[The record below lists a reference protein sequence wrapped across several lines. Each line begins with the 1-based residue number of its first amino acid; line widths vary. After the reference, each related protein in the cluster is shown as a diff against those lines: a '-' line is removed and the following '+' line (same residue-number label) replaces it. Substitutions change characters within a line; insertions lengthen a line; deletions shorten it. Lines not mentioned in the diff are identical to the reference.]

1 MLAYIEAKVRFKKQ
15 LENGKIKDVV
25 EPYLVKADSFTEA
38 EARVTKEVTPYISG
52 EFSVA
57 AVTKSNVSEIF
68 YDPNGDRW
76 YKVKANF
83 IHIDEKTN
91 TEKLAPTYY
100 MVQAYDFRSALDN
113 FMKGMKGTV
122 ADFEVASITETKV
135 MDVFE

>member
-57 AVTKSNVSEIF
+57 AVTKSNVSSMIPMAIAGIRLKPISF
-68 YDPNGDRW
+68 TLMKR
-76 YKVKANF
+76 
-83 IHIDEKTN
+83 
-91 TEKLAPTYY
+91 PTLRSWPRPTIW
-100 MVQAYDFRSALDN
+100 FRHTISVVLS
-113 FMKGMKGTV
+113 T
-122 ADFEVASITETKV
+122 TL
-135 MDVFE
+135 

>member
-83 IHIDEKTN
+83 IHIDEKD
-91 TEKLAPTYY
+91 
-100 MVQAYDFRSALDN
+100 QH
-113 FMKGMKGTV
+113 
-122 ADFEVASITETKV
+122 
-135 MDVFE
+135 

>member
-57 AVTKSNVSEIF
+57 AVLSPMCLKSSMIPMAIAGIRLKPISF
-68 YDPNGDRW
+68 TLMKR
-76 YKVKANF
+76 
-83 IHIDEKTN
+83 
-91 TEKLAPTYY
+91 PTLRSWPRPTIW
-100 MVQAYDFRSALDN
+100 FRHTISVVLS
-113 FMKGMKGTV
+113 T
-122 ADFEVASITETKV
+122 TL
-135 MDVFE
+135 